1 MKLNFYAFGWGIL
14 TWLGGWSMLQ
24 AQAFDSGR
32 VRVVISGQAIADTTF
47 ESGDSASTIQIT
59 LAEVT
64 GATDVVSSAMGQT
77 NQPGSLISLSSMG
90 ANIVPGRRYTIVAST
105 AHIADWNVEAT
116 APSGYVVELN
126 GVEATSWPNASSI
139 RIVPQRDAFTGR
151 AGTATSL
158 ATGRV
163 QWQVS
168 LGSLENGDSARCLS
182 ILDDG
187 RGTSWSDVFTPVGIS
202 VQSNEVTVI
211 PDMTKPGPRQVVA
224 TEAVVDIVTT
234 GDYSYDLKF
243 YSREAAIAPTG
254 GAALYTFG
262 SNQPFVVYSI
272 SRDGNG
278 LLLGPRFGMPVSSS
292 CCTAVIPPWRRTP

>member
-1 MKLNFYAFGWGIL
+1 MQS
-14 TWLGGWSMLQ
+14 WL
-24 AQAFDSGR
+24 
-32 VRVVISGQAIADTTF
+32 
-47 ESGDSASTIQIT
+47 
-59 LAEVT
+59 
-64 GATDVVSSAMGQT
+64 
-77 NQPGSLISLSSMG
+77 QP
-90 ANIVPGRRYTIVAST
+90 
-105 AHIADWNVEAT
+105 HIADWNVEAT
-116 APSGYVVELN
+116 APSGSSVELN

-139 RIVPQRDAFTGR
+139 RIVPPRDAFTGR

-187 RGTSWSDVFTPVGIS
+187 RGTSWSDVFTPVGIG

-234 GDYSYDLKF
+234 GDYSYDLEF
-243 YSREAAIAPTG
+243 YRAKRQLRRLRRIGTLHLRFESAVCS
-254 GAALYTFG
+254 LFD
-262 SNQPFVVYSI
+262 QPGWQRHRLKI
-272 SRDGNG
+272 LPDR
-278 LLLGPRFGMPVSSS
+278 
-292 CCTAVIPPWRRTP
+292 